1 MALSNVTGL
10 FVAVALFCY
19 GLIVGSFLNVCIY
32 RLPRRKSIIS
42 PRSHCPQ
49 CSRPIPW
56 YDNIPLLSFLL
67 LKGKCRF
74 CGSPISYIYPLVE
87 FATAFFFLV
96 TYLKWGLSLQL
107 VIDVL
112 FICLLIALLFI
123 DLFHYILPNSVT
135 IPGLVLGFA
144 LSFINQ
150 RISWLESLWGILLG
164 GGMLLGIS
172 LFYHYV
178 KKIEGMG
185 MGDVKMM
192 AMIGAFLGWKLTLLT
207 LILGSFLG
215 ALVGITIIIKT
226 KESLKKQLPFG
237 SFLSLAALI
246 SLFYG
251 QQIISSYQGLI
262 SNLLTIK

>member
-1 MALSNVTGL
+1 MILSNAADI
-10 FVAVALFCY
+10 FIAVVLFCY

-32 RLPRRKSIIS
+32 RLPRRDSIIS

-49 CSRPIPW
+49 CNKPIPW

-74 CGSPISYIYPLVE
+74 CGSQISYIYPLVE
-87 FATAFFFLV
+87 FVTASLFLI
-96 TYLKWGLSLQL
+96 TYLKWSLSLQL
-107 VIDVL
+107 VIDLL
-112 FICLLIALLFI
+112 FICILIPLLFI
-123 DLFHYILPNSVT
+123 DLFHYILPNSIT
-135 IPGLVLGFA
+135 IPGLIIGFV

-150 RISWLESLWGILLG
+150 RISWLDSLLGILLG
-164 GGMLLGIS
+164 AGMLLSIS
-172 LFYHYV
+172 IFYHYV
-178 KKIEGMG
+178 KKMEGMG
-185 MGDVKMM
+185 MGDVKMI

-207 LILGSFLG
+207 VILGSFLG

-226 KESLKKQLPFG
+226 KEGLKKQLPFG

-251 QQIISSYQGLI
+251 QQLINSYQGLI
-262 SNLLTIK
+262 SYLLFQP